1 MGTCMRLHGSWKIG
15 NKGVKNEMDGGYGHE
30 GFDGHVR
37 YEIKGGIGRW

>member
-15 NKGVKNEMDGGYGHE
+15 NKGVKNEMGGYGHE